1 MFSKPRILLR
11 LGDVLLRVGLS
22 RSTIYRLIST
32 GEFPSPVRLGPRS
45 VAWRAEEVD
54 EWVNRRPSAKRGS

>member
-1 MFSKPRILLR
+1 MLSNPRILLR

-22 RSTIYRLIST
+22 RSSVYRLVAT
-32 GEFPSPVRLGPRS
+32 GEFPSPVRLGARS

-54 EWVNRRPSAKRGS
+54 QWVDRRPSAKQGL